1 MARRKKGSVTNHSEE
16 SQPAEKTKTPA
27 EYEKEI
33 YDLKQMIEISRS
45 LCTTLEL
52 SKLIESTLFI
62 TMAQM
67 HVLAAGIFILNSV
80 DSFAYS
86 LGNNYNG
93 FDVDMSKEYSIPMA
107 STLVEYIVEN
117 RDQVFTLKDLE
128 KHISGS
134 KELKLLQSL
143 NITLLVPLVLKNRV
157 NGLLV
162 LGERFAAGAEDGAVY
177 DEYDKQQIS
186 IIASLAAVA
195 INNASLLEL
204 SSTDMMTHLKLK
216 YYFFNV
222 LTDKLDSAIMQ
233 DVHLSVLMFDI
244 DFFKKFN
251 DTYGHACGDYV
262 LQQVASL
269 IKGSIRSQ
277 DLASRY
283 GGEEFTVLLSDTN
296 KKDAVFIA
304 DRIRKNIEAY
314 DFEYE
319 NKHMKVTV
327 SGGVAVFSSETNPVK
342 SAKALVDQA
351 DQALYVSKRNGRNRV
366 TFADPSFLTVMGNP
380 ELLFEDESNK
390 NNSSDAEKD

>member
-1 MARRKKGSVTNHSEE
+1 MAKRKKASVQNIVEE
-16 SQPAEKTKTPA
+16 AQLAENTKTPA

-67 HVLAAGIFILNSV
+67 HVLGAGIFILNSV

-93 FDVDMSKEYSIPMA
+93 FDVDMSREYSIPMA

-117 RDQVFTLKDLE
+117 RDQVFTPKELE
-128 KHISGS
+128 KHIAGS

-177 DEYDKQQIS
+177 DEYDKQQVS

-222 LTDKLDSAIMQ
+222 LTDKLDAAIMQ

-283 GGEEFTVLLSDTN
+283 GGEEFTVLLSDAN

-380 ELLFEDESNK
+380 ELLFENESSK
-390 NNSSDAEKD
+390 NNSTDAEKD

>member
-117 RDQVFTLKDLE
+117 REQVFTLKDLE

-380 ELLFEDESNK
+380 ELLFEDESSK

>member
-1 MARRKKGSVTNHSEE
+1 MAKRKKASVKNIVEE
-16 SQPAEKTKTPA
+16 AQLAENTKTPA

-67 HVLAAGIFILNSV
+67 HVLGAGIFILNSV

-93 FDVDMSKEYSIPMA
+93 FDVDMSREYSIPMA

-117 RDQVFTLKDLE
+117 RDQVFTPKELE
-128 KHISGS
+128 KHIAGS

-380 ELLFEDESNK
+380 ELLFENESSK
-390 NNSSDAEKD
+390 NNSMDAEKD

>member
-67 HVLAAGIFILNSV
+67 HVLGAGIFILNSV

-93 FDVDMSKEYSIPMA
+93 FDVDMSREYSIPMA

-117 RDQVFTLKDLE
+117 RDQVFTLKELE

-134 KELKLLQSL
+134 KELNLLQSL

-380 ELLFEDESNK
+380 ELLFEDESSK

>member
-380 ELLFEDESNK
+380 ELLFEDESSK

>member
-117 RDQVFTLKDLE
+117 REQVFTLKDLE
-128 KHISGS
+128 KHITGS

-319 NKHMKVTV
+319 NMHMKVTV

-380 ELLFEDESNK
+380 ELLFEDESSK

>member
-1 MARRKKGSVTNHSEE
+1 MAKRKKGSAANHIEE
-16 SQPAEKTKTPA
+16 SQQAEKVKTPA

-93 FDVDMSKEYSIPMA
+93 FDVDMSREYSIPMA

-117 RDQVFTLKDLE
+117 REQVFTLKELE
-128 KHISGS
+128 QHISGS

-162 LGERFAAGAEDGAVY
+162 LGERFSAETEEGAVY
-177 DEYDKQQIS
+177 DEYDKQQVS

-283 GGEEFTVLLSDTN
+283 GGEEFTVLLSDAN

-380 ELLFEDESNK
+380 ELLFEDESSK
-390 NNSSDAEKD
+390 NNSTDAEKD

>member
-117 RDQVFTLKDLE
+117 REQVFTLKDLE
-128 KHISGS
+128 KHITGS

-380 ELLFEDESNK
+380 ELLFEDESSK
-390 NNSSDAEKD
+390 NNSSDVEKD

>member
-117 RDQVFTLKDLE
+117 REQVFTLKDLE
-128 KHISGS
+128 KHITGS

-162 LGERFAAGAEDGAVY
+162 LGERFASGAEDGAVY
-177 DEYDKQQIS
+177 DEYDKHQIS

-380 ELLFEDESNK
+380 ELLFEDESSK

>member
-117 RDQVFTLKDLE
+117 REQVFTLKDLE
-128 KHISGS
+128 KHITGS

-366 TFADPSFLTVMGNP
+366 TFADPSFLKVMGNP
-380 ELLFEDESNK
+380 ELLFEDESSK

>member
-1 MARRKKGSVTNHSEE
+1 MAKRKKGSVKNNIEE
-16 SQPAEKTKTPA
+16 SQQTEGVKSAA

-67 HVLAAGIFILNSV
+67 HVLGAGIFILNSV

-117 RDQVFTLKDLE
+117 REQVFTPKELE
-128 KHISGS
+128 KHIAGS

-162 LGERFAAGAEDGAVY
+162 LGERFASGAEDGAVY
-177 DEYDKQQIS
+177 DEYDKQQVS

-195 INNASLLEL
+195 IN
-204 SSTDMMTHLKLK
+204 
-216 YYFFNV
+216 
-222 LTDKLDSAIMQ
+222 
-233 DVHLSVLMFDI
+233 
-244 DFFKKFN
+244 
-251 DTYGHACGDYV
+251 
-262 LQQVASL
+262 
-269 IKGSIRSQ
+269 
-277 DLASRY
+277 
-283 GGEEFTVLLSDTN
+283 
-296 KKDAVFIA
+296 
-304 DRIRKNIEAY
+304 
-314 DFEYE
+314 
-319 NKHMKVTV
+319 
-327 SGGVAVFSSETNPVK
+327 
-342 SAKALVDQA
+342 
-351 DQALYVSKRNGRNRV
+351 
-366 TFADPSFLTVMGNP
+366 
-380 ELLFEDESNK
+380 
-390 NNSSDAEKD
+390 

>member
-1 MARRKKGSVTNHSEE
+1 MAKRKKSSVKNSIEE

-380 ELLFEDESNK
+380 ELLFEDESSK

>member
-117 RDQVFTLKDLE
+117 REQVFTLKDLE
-128 KHISGS
+128 KHITGS

-244 DFFKKFN
+244 DLFKKFN

-380 ELLFEDESNK
+380 ELLFEDESSK

>member
-1 MARRKKGSVTNHSEE
+1 MARRKKGSVTNRSEE

-117 RDQVFTLKDLE
+117 REQVFTLKDLE
-128 KHISGS
+128 KHITGS

-380 ELLFEDESNK
+380 ELLFEDESSK

>member
-128 KHISGS
+128 KHITGS

-327 SGGVAVFSSETNPVK
+327 SGGVAVFSSEINPVK

-380 ELLFEDESNK
+380 ELLFEDESSK

>member
-1 MARRKKGSVTNHSEE
+1 MAKRKKSSVKNSIEE
-16 SQPAEKTKTPA
+16 PQLAENTKTPA

-67 HVLAAGIFILNSV
+67 HVLGAGIFILNSV

-93 FDVDMSKEYSIPMA
+93 FDVDMSREYSIPMA

-117 RDQVFTLKDLE
+117 RDQVFTLKELE

-380 ELLFEDESNK
+380 ELLFEDESSK

>member
-117 RDQVFTLKDLE
+117 REQVFTLKDLE
-128 KHISGS
+128 KHIACS

-380 ELLFEDESNK
+380 ELLFEDESSK

>member
-1 MARRKKGSVTNHSEE
+1 MAKRKKGSVKNNIEE
-16 SQPAEKTKTPA
+16 SQQTEGVKSAA

-67 HVLAAGIFILNSV
+67 HVLGAGIFILNSV

-93 FDVDMSKEYSIPMA
+93 FDVDMSREYSIPMA

-117 RDQVFTLKDLE
+117 RDQVFTLKELE

-380 ELLFEDESNK
+380 ELLFEDESSK
-390 NNSSDAEKD
+390 ISTDAEKD

>member
-117 RDQVFTLKDLE
+117 RDQVFTLKELE
-128 KHISGS
+128 EHISGS

-380 ELLFEDESNK
+380 ELLFEDESSK

>member
-1 MARRKKGSVTNHSEE
+1 MAKRKKSSVKNSIEE
-16 SQPAEKTKTPA
+16 SQLAENTKTPA

-93 FDVDMSKEYSIPMA
+93 FDVDMSREYSIPMA

-117 RDQVFTLKDLE
+117 RDQVFTLKELE

-380 ELLFEDESNK
+380 ELLFEDESSK

>member
-45 LCTTLEL
+45 LCTTFEL

-117 RDQVFTLKDLE
+117 REQVFTLKDLE
-128 KHISGS
+128 KHITGS

>member
-117 RDQVFTLKDLE
+117 REQVFTLKDLE
-128 KHISGS
+128 KHITGS

-380 ELLFEDESNK
+380 ELLFEDESSK

>member
-117 RDQVFTLKDLE
+117 REQVFTLKDLE
-128 KHISGS
+128 KHIAGS

-380 ELLFEDESNK
+380 ELLFEDESSK

>member
-67 HVLAAGIFILNSV
+67 HVLGAGIFILNSV

-93 FDVDMSKEYSIPMA
+93 FDVDMSREYSIPMA

-117 RDQVFTLKDLE
+117 RDQVFTLKELE

-162 LGERFAAGAEDGAVY
+162 LGERFASGAEDGAVY
-177 DEYDKQQIS
+177 DEYDKQQVS

-222 LTDKLDSAIMQ
+222 LSDKLDSAIMQ

-244 DFFKKFN
+244 DFFKKLN

-380 ELLFEDESNK
+380 ELLFEDESSK

>member
-117 RDQVFTLKDLE
+117 REQVFTLKDLE
-128 KHISGS
+128 KHISCS

-380 ELLFEDESNK
+380 ELLFEDESSK

>member
-162 LGERFAAGAEDGAVY
+162 LGERFASGAEDGAVY
-177 DEYDKQQIS
+177 DEYDKQQVS

-380 ELLFEDESNK
+380 ELLFEDESSK

>member
-1 MARRKKGSVTNHSEE
+1 MAKRKKGSVTNHTEE

-93 FDVDMSKEYSIPMA
+93 FDVDMSREYSIPMA

-117 RDQVFTLKDLE
+117 REQVFTPKELE
-128 KHISGS
+128 KHIAGS

-177 DEYDKQQIS
+177 DEYDKQQVS

-222 LTDKLDSAIMQ
+222 LTDTLDAAIMQ

-283 GGEEFTVLLSDTN
+283 GGEEFTVLLSDAN

-380 ELLFEDESNK
+380 ELLFEDESSK
-390 NNSSDAEKD
+390 NNSTDAEKD

>member
-117 RDQVFTLKDLE
+117 REQVFTLKDLE
-128 KHISGS
+128 KHITGS

-380 ELLFEDESNK
+380 ELLFEDESSK
-390 NNSSDAEKD
+390 NNSTDAEKD

>member
-1 MARRKKGSVTNHSEE
+1 MAKRKKGSVKNNIEE
-16 SQPAEKTKTPA
+16 SQQTEGVKSAA

-67 HVLAAGIFILNSV
+67 HVLGAGIFILNSV

-117 RDQVFTLKDLE
+117 REQVFTPKELE
-128 KHISGS
+128 KHIAGS

-162 LGERFAAGAEDGAVY
+162 LGERFASGAEDGAVY

-222 LTDKLDSAIMQ
+222 LTDKLDAAITH
-233 DVHLSVLMFDI
+233 DIHLSVLMFDI

-269 IKGSIRSQ
+269 IKGSIRSE

-380 ELLFEDESNK
+380 ELLFEDESSK
-390 NNSSDAEKD
+390 ISTDAEKD

>member
-117 RDQVFTLKDLE
+117 REQVFTLKDLE

-319 NKHMKVTV
+319 NKHMNVTV

>member
-222 LTDKLDSAIMQ
+222 LTDKLDSAIIQ

-380 ELLFEDESNK
+380 ELLFEDESSK

>member
-117 RDQVFTLKDLE
+117 REQVFTLKDLE

>member
-16 SQPAEKTKTPA
+16 SQLAEKTKTPA

-117 RDQVFTLKDLE
+117 REQVFTLKDLE
-128 KHISGS
+128 KHITGS

-380 ELLFEDESNK
+380 ELLFEDESSK

>member
-16 SQPAEKTKTPA
+16 SQLAEKTKKPA

-117 RDQVFTLKDLE
+117 REQVFTLKDLE
-128 KHISGS
+128 KHITGS

-380 ELLFEDESNK
+380 ELLFEDESSK

>member
-1 MARRKKGSVTNHSEE
+1 MAKRKKGSVTNHTEE

-93 FDVDMSKEYSIPMA
+93 FDVDMSREYSIPMA

-117 RDQVFTLKDLE
+117 REQVFTPKELE
-128 KHISGS
+128 KHIAGS

-177 DEYDKQQIS
+177 DEYDKQQVS

-204 SSTDMMTHLKLK
+204 SSTYMMTHLKLK

-222 LTDKLDSAIMQ
+222 LTDKLDAAIMQ

-283 GGEEFTVLLSDTN
+283 GGEEFTVLLSDAN

-342 SAKALVDQA
+342 SAKTLVDQA

-380 ELLFEDESNK
+380 ELLFEDESSK
-390 NNSSDAEKD
+390 NNSTDAEKD

>member
-1 MARRKKGSVTNHSEE
+1 MAKRKKSSVKNSIEE
-16 SQPAEKTKTPA
+16 PQLAENTKTPA

-117 RDQVFTLKDLE
+117 RDQVFTLKELE

-162 LGERFAAGAEDGAVY
+162 LGERFAAGTEDGAVY

-380 ELLFEDESNK
+380 ELLFEDESSK

>member
-251 DTYGHACGDYV
+251 DTYGHSCGDYV

-380 ELLFEDESNK
+380 ELLFEDESSK

>member
-128 KHISGS
+128 KHITGS

-380 ELLFEDESNK
+380 ELLFEDESSK